1 MGPLD
6 ASACAWNEPGNQAAR
21 KKERKIK
28 IRSWKK
34 WEKRTKNCES
44 EQKNR
49 RELLHPVLD
58 LRGGLGTEG
67 TLVGVPGLHALER
80 CWPGRESILAFIAVL
95 SPRAALRE
103 FSSSFDRH
111 GLPAAF
117 GSLKKNGS
125 LERLSV
131 ASGAAVG
138 CGCYLRWRSRNPQTR

>member
-80 CWPGRESILAFIAVL
+80 CFCGRGGKASSLSSLFSLRGRRSASSVRPLTAMAF
-95 SPRAALRE
+95 LRPSE
-103 FSSSFDRH
+103 
-111 GLPAAF
+111 A
-117 GSLKKNGS
+117 LKK
-125 LERLSV
+125 RK
-131 ASGAAVG
+131 
-138 CGCYLRWRSRNPQTR
+138 P